1 MIRLNGRILYGTA
14 EHVANQS
21 RAATKAAFRQTI
33 SPNKRAAILRG
44 PYFIQRLNGL
54 SNRPLALRQSII
66 AFRVESW
73 KQDLGEAEFREIRD
87 AHGIKLADQ
96 VIAFVLHNT
105 RVKAFSQPFDR

>member
-44 PYFIQRLNGL
+44 P
-54 SNRPLALRQSII
+54 
-66 AFRVESW
+66 
-73 KQDLGEAEFREIRD
+73 
-87 AHGIKLADQ
+87 
-96 VIAFVLHNT
+96 
-105 RVKAFSQPFDR
+105 